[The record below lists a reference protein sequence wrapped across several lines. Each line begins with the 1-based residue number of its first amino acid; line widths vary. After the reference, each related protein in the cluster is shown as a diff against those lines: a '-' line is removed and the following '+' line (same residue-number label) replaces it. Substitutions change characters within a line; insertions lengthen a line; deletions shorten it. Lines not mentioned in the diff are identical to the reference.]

1 MELTEMQKNF
11 ATALQKCGCSPIAVV
26 TIMSL
31 INAPEA
37 IRALARRIVAKADA
51 GVEVNEQMIL
61 RVFTDFLKEL
71 DLGEIDT

>member
-1 MELTEMQKNF
+1 MELTEMQKYF
-11 ATALQKCGCSPIAVV
+11 ASLLRGCGCSPIAVV

-31 INAPEA
+31 VNAPETMT
-37 IRALARRIVAKADA
+37 ALAHRIAAKADSGA
-51 GVEVNEQMIL
+51 EVNEQMIL